1 MLWIHYC
8 EFSNA
13 SVVVY
18 PALLYRLPVAFSLIF
33 LPPCGSF
40 KCSSLWFI
48 PGHFKENTQP
58 NRKRKP
64 EPQVG
69 VFFPL
74 QVCCLYGWRPPIKTD
89 EQHTGRE
96 SGDSYPCDMPS
107 HTFTH
112 LQWCTHTHTHTN
124 NSTHTPLW
132 ALLFCHFVLI
142 HTQWVQSKGRGREE
156 VCVETFE
163 QSMASR
169 KKMIKKKCKKME
181 NPLNF
186 VLPLYRQTVPSV
198 WCCANAST
206 FLDRWRKK
214 NQQRP
219 NQ

>member
-40 KCSSLWFI
+40 KCGSLWFI

-96 SGDSYPCDMPS
+96 RGDSYPCDMP
-107 HTFTH
+107 H
-112 LQWCTHTHTHTN
+112 LQWCTHTHKQQHTHSSLGSAVLSLCINTHTV
-124 NSTHTPLW
+124 SP
-132 ALLFCHFVLI
+132 V
-142 HTQWVQSKGRGREE
+142 KGKRKRRG
-156 VCVETFE
+156 VCGGFWTVNGIE
-163 QSMASR
+163 
-169 KKMIKKKCKKME
+169 KE
-181 NPLNF
+181 N
-186 VLPLYRQTVPSV
+186 
-198 WCCANAST
+198 
-206 FLDRWRKK
+206 D
-214 NQQRP
+214 
-219 NQ
+219 

>member
-40 KCSSLWFI
+40 KCGSLWFI

-69 VFFPL
+69 VFSPCKYV
-74 QVCCLYGWRPPIKTD
+74 VCMGEGHLLKQMSSIQEERGVTHIPVIC
-89 EQHTGRE
+89 QA
-96 SGDSYPCDMPS
+96 
-107 HTFTH
+107 TH
-112 LQWCTHTHTHTN
+112 LHIYSDVHTHTHTN
-124 NSTHTPLW
+124 NSTHTPLR

-142 HTQWVQSKGRGREE
+142 HTQWVQSKGRGREG
-156 VCVETFE
+156 VCVEAFE
-163 QSMASR
+163 QSMAAR

-186 VLPLYRQTVPSV
+186 VLPLYRQTSFVLRHHIACYLAPFPSFGAV
-198 WCCANAST
+198 LMPAH
-206 FLDRWRKK
+206 F
-214 NQQRP
+214 
-219 NQ
+219 